1 MMLQLLHLQQMQ
13 FQLLCRVWFRMPALV
28 MVVARERSVRDQ
40 NQKGEECN
48 MATYVLVHGA
58 WHTGA
63 ELEPTAAPIRAA
75 GHEVHTP
82 TIAGNKPGDAKTVG
96 LQEAI
101 KSIVDYLTQKNLNDV
116 VLVGH
121 SYGGMVITGVADQVP
136 DRIRR
141 LVYWN
146 AFVPNN
152 GESLNDLIPPH
163 YVALFDQV
171 AAERGDSSV
180 VLPFPIW
187 REAFIN
193 DADATTAKKVYDILN
208 PHPIRTFSDKI
219 SLKTNPAAMQIGKSY
234 VNCTEDASLPHSYP
248 WHPRLSEKLGL
259 FRLVQVPGSH
269 ELCFTNPKLLAQAIM
284 DAGRD

>member
-1 MMLQLLHLQQMQ
+1 
-13 FQLLCRVWFRMPALV
+13 
-28 MVVARERSVRDQ
+28 
-40 NQKGEECN
+40 
-48 MATYVLVHGA
+48 MATYVRVHGA

-82 TIAGNKPGDAKTVG
+82 TIAGNRPGDAKTVG
-96 LQEAI
+96 LAEAI
-101 KSIVDYLTQKNLNDV
+101 KSIVDYLTQKNLKDV

-136 DRIRR
+136 ERIRR

-152 GESLNDLIPPH
+152 GESLNDMVPPP
-163 YVALFDQV
+163 YVALFDQI
-171 AAERGDSSV
+171 AAQRGDSSV
-180 VLPFPIW
+180 VLPFAIW

-193 DADATTAKKVYDILN
+193 DVDAATAKKVYDILN
-208 PHPIRTFSDKI
+208 PHPVRTFSDKI
-219 SLKTNPAAMQIGKSY
+219 SLKTNPADMQIGKSY
-234 VNCTEDASLPHSYP
+234 INCTEDTALPHHYP
-248 WHPRLSEKLGL
+248 WHPRLSQKLGL

-269 ELCFTNPKLLAQAIM
+269 ELCFSNPKLLAQAIM
-284 DAGRD
+284 NAGRD